1 MENEKIKEHVK
12 KRYGEIAK
20 TECSSCSS
28 SCCSS
33 SSCGTPP
40 QYVAWKIGYSP
51 DEIESVP
58 DDSVLGLGCG
68 NPVALASLKE
78 GETVLDLGSG
88 GGIDV
93 FLAAK
98 KVGSNGK
105 VIGIDMTEE
114 MVGRAKASALKHGY
128 KNVEF
133 RLGEI
138 ENLPVEDETVDVIIS
153 NCVINLSPDK
163 LKVFQEA
170 YRVLKPSGR
179 LMVSDLVTE
188 GKLPEEIRKSYA
200 AWAGCIAGALEK
212 SEYLDKIK
220 SAGFKNVRIVSGK
233 PYTIDVSKELRGKI
247 TSIQIEAYKN
257 SPEHTP
263 TFQCKT
269 FVGFKENKKP
279 EIFTSDTRP
288 TKTTN
293 SKYDF
298 VHGPFKSIADAQAY
312 INSMKGLACGDG

>member
-1 MENEKIKEHVK
+1 MNMDKEKIKEHVK

-28 SCCSS
+28 GCCSSSCCSS
-33 SSCGTPP
+33 PP
-40 QYVAWKIGYSP
+40 KYVAWKLGYSP

-98 KVGSNGK
+98 KVGTTGK
-105 VIGIDMTEE
+105 VIGVDMTEE
-114 MVGRAKASALKHGY
+114 MVTRAEASALKHGY

-138 ENLPVEDETVDVIIS
+138 ENLPIQEESVDVIIS

-163 LKVFQEA
+163 LKVFKEA
-170 YRVLKPSGR
+170 YRVLKPGGK

-188 GKLPEEIRKSYA
+188 GKLPEDVRNSFD

-212 SEYLDKIK
+212 SAYLETIK
-220 SAGFKNVRIVSGK
+220 RAGFKNVKVASEK
-233 PYTIDVSKELRGKI
+233 AYTIDVSKELRGKI
-247 TSIQIEAYKN
+247 TSVQVEAYKN
-257 SPEHTP
+257 P
-263 TFQCKT
+263 
-269 FVGFKENKKP
+269 
-279 EIFTSDTRP
+279 
-288 TKTTN
+288 
-293 SKYDF
+293 
-298 VHGPFKSIADAQAY
+298 
-312 INSMKGLACGDG
+312 

>member
-33 SSCGTPP
+33 SSCGPPP

-51 DEIESVP
+51 SDIESVP
-58 DDSVLGLGCG
+58 EDSVLGLGCG

-93 FLAAK
+93 FLASK
-98 KVGSNGK
+98 KVGAAGK
-105 VIGIDMTEE
+105 VIGVDMTEE
-114 MVGRAKASALKHGY
+114 MLERAKATASENGY

-138 ENLPVEDETVDVIIS
+138 EALPVEDGSVDVIIS
-153 NCVINLSPDK
+153 NCVINLAPDK
-163 LKVFQEA
+163 LKVFREA
-170 YRVLKPSGR
+170 YRVLKPTGR

-188 GKLPEEIRKSYA
+188 GELPEEVRNSFD

-212 SEYLDKIK
+212 GDYLDKIAG
-220 SAGFKNVRIVSGK
+220 AGFKNVKVVSQK
-233 PYTIDVSKELRGKI
+233 PYTIEVSPELRGKI
-247 TSIQIEAYKN
+247 VSIQVEAYK
-257 SPEHTP
+257 SS
-263 TFQCKT
+263 QK
-269 FVGFKENKKP
+269 V
-279 EIFTSDTRP
+279 
-288 TKTTN
+288 
-293 SKYDF
+293 
-298 VHGPFKSIADAQAY
+298 
-312 INSMKGLACGDG
+312 